1 MKTVAIVGGGASGL
15 VAAIAAAERAR
26 DLGMQVEVVI
36 YEGDERVGRPILA
49 TGNGRCNFSN
59 SQLAIERYRNADF
72 VREAYECLSDP
83 ECDEPAR
90 QVVDFLESCGLEWRE
105 EPDGRRYPLANK
117 ASVVVDVLRAAA
129 ARLGVRVQCGK
140 AVKAVEPPRGE
151 GKRFTLRMED
161 GVFERADAVVVSCG
175 GRALKSLDVAGLHR
189 EAQRPVLG
197 PLRVADS
204 DIPFVRELD
213 NIRVRCD
220 VMLFRGNLDEQKC
233 IASESGE
240 LMFRKY
246 GVSGICVFDL
256 SRIAEPGD
264 VLCIDLLKASD
275 PKRAESYLLARRAEL
290 VKRFGDHLTYADML
304 RGLVLPRVSEALL
317 KRAGMGEQDV
327 CDKAGAKKLA
337 ELLTQLRLEVA
348 GIGDAEICQVQ
359 RGGFSIGQF
368 DPATLQA
375 VEVPGLF
382 ATGEVL
388 DVDGPCG
395 GYNLHWAWASGLL
408 AGRSAAEQVQLRS
421 EDEIHHSANGEG
433 DSR

>member
-26 DLGMQVEVVI
+26 DLGVRAEVVI

-59 SQLAIERYRNADF
+59 SQLEIGKYRNADF
-72 VREAYECLSDP
+72 VRAAYDCLADP

-90 QVVDFLESCGLEWRE
+90 QVVNFLEGCGLEWRE

-117 ASVVVDVLRAAA
+117 ASVVVDVLRTAA
-129 ARLGVRVQCGK
+129 ARLGVRAQCGK
-140 AVKAVEPPRGE
+140 AVKAIEPPRGE

-189 EAQRPVLG
+189 IAQQPVLG
-197 PLRVADS
+197 PLRVSSA

-220 VMLFRGNLDEQKC
+220 VMLLRGKGDACAC

-264 VLCIDLLKASD
+264 ILCVDLLRIGN
-275 PKRAESYLLARRAEL
+275 PGRAESYLLARRAKL
-290 VKRFGDHLTYADML
+290 VERFGERLTNADML
-304 RGLVLPRVSEALL
+304 RGLVLPRVYEALL
-317 KRAGMGEQDV
+317 KREGMKEEDV
-327 CDKAGAKKLA
+327 CDKADAKKLA
-337 ELLTQLRLEVA
+337 ELLTRLSLEVA
-348 GIGDAEICQVQ
+348 GIGDADICQVQ
-359 RGGFSIGQF
+359 RGGFSVDQF
-368 DPATLQA
+368 DPTTLQA
-375 VEVPGLF
+375 VGVPGLF
-382 ATGEVL
+382 VTGEAL

-408 AGRSAAEQVQLRS
+408 AGRAATERVQSHPEEETHLC
-421 EDEIHHSANGEG
+421 ANGEG
-433 DSR
+433 GGR

>member
-15 VAAIAAAERAR
+15 VAAIAAAERVR
-26 DLGMQVEVVI
+26 DLGIRAEVVI

-59 SQLAIERYRNADF
+59 SQLAVEKYRNAEF
-72 VREAYECLSDP
+72 VRKAYDCLEDP
-83 ECDEPAR
+83 ECDEPAH
-90 QVVDFLESCGLEWRE
+90 QVMGFLESCGLEWRE
-105 EPDGRRYPLANK
+105 ESDGRRYPLANK

-129 ARLGVRVQCGK
+129 ARLDVHMQCGK

-161 GVFERADAVVVSCG
+161 GVFERADVVVVSCG
-175 GRALKSLDVAGLHR
+175 GRALKSLDVEGLR
-189 EAQRPVLG
+189 RTVQRPVLG
-197 PLRVADS
+197 PLRVVDA

-220 VMLFRGNLDEQKC
+220 VMLLRGKPGVQECL
-233 IASESGE
+233 ASESGE

-256 SRIAEPGD
+256 SRIAEVGD
-264 VLCIDLLKASD
+264 VLRIDLLKAD
-275 PKRAESYLLARRAEL
+275 ELDRAENYLLARRAEL
-290 VKRFGDHLTYADML
+290 VTRFGERLTCADML

-317 KRAGMGEQDV
+317 KRAGMKEEDV
-327 CDKAGAKKLA
+327 CDKARAKKLA
-337 ELLTQLRLEVA
+337 ELLTRLNLEVA
-348 GIGDAEICQVQ
+348 GIGDADICQVQ
-359 RGGFSIGQF
+359 RGGFSVEQF

-375 VEVPGLF
+375 TAVPGLF
-382 ATGEVL
+382 ATGEAL

-408 AGRSAAEQVQLRS
+408 AGHAAAEHANL
-421 EDEIHHSANGEG
+421 HSKGETRHIATGEG